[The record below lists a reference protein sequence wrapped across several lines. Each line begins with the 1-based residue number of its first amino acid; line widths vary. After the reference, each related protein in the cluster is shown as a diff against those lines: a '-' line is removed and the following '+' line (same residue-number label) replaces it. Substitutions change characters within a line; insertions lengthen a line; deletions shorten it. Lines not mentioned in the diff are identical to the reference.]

1 LSTSTAPTPLAGP
14 SPREGALSVRE
25 GAFGNA
31 THLVCRECGATQPLG
46 AFYACQECFGP
57 LEVGYRF
64 PAVTRAE
71 IEAGPANIWR
81 YRSLLPVPSDI
92 ASTPNMEPGFTRLLR
107 ADNLGKA
114 LGIKNLWVKDDS
126 GNPTHSFKD
135 RVVAMALSAARELGM
150 KVFACPSTGN
160 LANAVAAAGAR
171 AGMRTVVLIPHDL
184 ERPKVLTTAVY
195 GGTLIA
201 VRGNYDDVNRL
212 ASEIAG
218 EEDGWAFV
226 NVNVRPY
233 YAEGSKTLGYEVAEQ
248 LGWRLPQ
255 QVVIPVAS
263 GSQLTKVDKG
273 FRELGELGLV
283 EQTPYRIFGAQA
295 TGCSPVAGAFK
306 AGQDVVRP
314 VRPDTIA
321 KSLSIGNPADGP
333 YVLDV
338 VRRTGGAVEDV
349 SDEEV
354 RDGIQLLART
364 EGVFAETAGGVTV
377 ATLKKLVESGRLDPD
392 AETVVFNTGDGLKTL
407 DAVADRVGPAAT
419 IDPSYAAFT
428 ATGLGWPAPDPSNE
442 ERP

>member
-1 LSTSTAPTPLAGP
+1 MSTPVINTVNTPASRTL
-14 SPREGALSVRE
+14 RE

-31 THLVCRECGATQPLG
+31 THLVCRECGATQALG
-46 AFYACQECFGP
+46 AFYACAECFGP
-57 LEVGYRF
+57 LEIGYQF
-64 PAVTRAE
+64 PAVTRE
-71 IEAGPANIWR
+71 QIEAGPKNIWR
-81 YRSLLPVPSDI
+81 YQPLLPVPTDI
-92 ASTPNMEPGFTRLLR
+92 SSSPNMEPGFTRLLK
-107 ADNLGKA
+107 ADNLGAA

-135 RVVAMALSAARELGM
+135 RVVAVALSAARELEM

-171 AGMRTVVLIPHDL
+171 AGMKTVVFIPHDL
-184 ERPKVLTTAVY
+184 ERAKVLTTAVY

-201 VRGNYDDVNRL
+201 VKGNYDDVNRL

-273 FRELGELGLV
+273 FAEFVKLGLV
-283 EQTPYRIFGAQA
+283 EDTPYKIFGAQA
-295 TGCSPVAGAFK
+295 NGCSPVSAAFK
-306 AGQDVVRP
+306 DGQDVVRP
-314 VRPDTIA
+314 VKPDTIA
-321 KSLSIGNPADGP
+321 KSLAIGNPADGP
-333 YVLDV
+333 YVLDA
-338 VRRTGGAVEDV
+338 VRRTGGAIEDV
-349 SDEEV
+349 TDDEV

-377 ATLKKLVESGRLDPD
+377 AVLKKLVETGQLDPD
-392 AETVVFNTGDGLKTL
+392 QETVVFNTGDGLKTL
-407 DAVADRVGPAAT
+407 DAIADRVGPAAT

-428 ATGLGWPAPDPSNE
+428 ATGLA
-442 ERP
+442 